1 MKYPLALHTDDGVKY
16 GVTVPDIPGCFSA
29 GDTLD
34 EAIEN
39 AVEAIEGHLECL
51 AEEGEA
57 IPAAGA
63 IADHKANPDF
73 KDAVWAVAV
82 IDVTPFL
89 GKAEK
94 INITVPRLLLRQIDD
109 YVNEHK
115 AEAGSRS
122 GFLAQAALKVL
133 GKSKTAA

>member
-57 IPAAGA
+57 IPAAGT

-73 KDAVWAVAV
+73 KDAIWAVAA